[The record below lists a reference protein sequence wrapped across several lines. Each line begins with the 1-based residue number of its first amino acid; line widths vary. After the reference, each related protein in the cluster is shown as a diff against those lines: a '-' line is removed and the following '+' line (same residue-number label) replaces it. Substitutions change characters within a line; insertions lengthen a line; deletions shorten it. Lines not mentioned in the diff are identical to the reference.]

1 MNTYQKIT
9 MRDNVSHIVTS
20 YIFNFPKHLLS
31 FPKLSLN
38 TFLLGYSNQIVL
50 NMEYIEV
57 MKIEKWI

>member
-1 MNTYQKIT
+1 